1 MRRLA
6 ILGVCGL
13 LAACGAEGDPLQPN
27 VGLGLG
33 IGPGGIKVRPNVS
46 VNDGTARVSAGAGGV
61 RVGASE
67 GPVSVS
73 AGL

>member
-1 MRRLA
+1 MKKLA
-6 ILGVCGL
+6 TIAALTL
-13 LAACGAEGDPLQPN
+13 MAACGAEGDPMQPS
-27 VGLGLG
+27 VGLGFG
-33 IGPGGIKVRPNVS
+33 IGPGGISVRPNVS
-46 VNDGTARVSAGAGGV
+46 VTDGTARVSAGPGGV